1 MKAKILSI
9 RPSVD
14 AQAYTILA
22 EFPDFPAA
30 AGSVQALTFTATLEE
45 YQAWTSPAGVPK
57 TPGTYIEYT
66 YLRPAYSK
74 LQSIHGSLKPLVGQ
88 EFDW

>member
-1 MKAKILSI
+1 MKARIKSI
-9 RPSVD
+9 RPSAD
-14 AQAYTILA
+14 AKAYTILA
-22 EFPDFPAA
+22 EFPEFPAA
-30 AGSVQALTFTATLEE
+30 GGTVQALTFTATLDC
-45 YQAWTSPAGVPK
+45 YQAWIAPDGVPK
-57 TPGTYIEYT
+57 TPSNYIEYT